1 MSKETDAYLKGWEQ
15 GWHMSG
21 HAHRKAIID
30 LIKTLKCGNE
40 PQSCDTPEHCAE
52 VDDLIRRVTEIEK

>member
-21 HAHRKAIID
+21 QAHRKAFIN
-30 LIKTLKCGNE
+30 LIKTLKCGE
-40 PQSCDTPEHCAE
+40 ESEKCKTPLYCVGLDA
-52 VDDLIRRVTEIEK
+52 LIKKVEEIVN